1 MPHGDE
7 TGRGDRQVYGVRGS
21 GGAGG
26 SGRVDEVGHIW
37 GSEVVDGLKCKQ
49 EDFEFETELN
59 REPVELL
66 EDRGDVVDGWGS
78 SYNAGS

>member
-7 TGRGDRQVYGVRGS
+7 TGRGDRQVYGGRGS

-37 GSEVVDGLKCKQ
+37 GSEVVDGLKGKQ
-49 EDFEFETELN
+49 EDSEFETELN